1 MSLPFFDSGSSTP
14 PPSYVVTEKM
24 PAPAPQDTYFTV
36 SGVFSDSFETNI
48 TNPAILADQLN
59 KAKWNSRIKLGL
71 FTLASLVLM
80 IYSAV
85 YLFTRGAMDFAHWK

>member
-1 MSLPFFDSGSSTP
+1 MSLPFFASDSSS
-14 PPSYVVTEKM
+14 PPSYVVKEEM
-24 PAPAPQDTYFTV
+24 PAPQDSHTFFTV

-71 FTLASLVLM
+71 FTLASLVL
-80 IYSAV
+80 IISSAI
-85 YLFTRGAMDFAHWK
+85 YLFTRGATDFAHWK